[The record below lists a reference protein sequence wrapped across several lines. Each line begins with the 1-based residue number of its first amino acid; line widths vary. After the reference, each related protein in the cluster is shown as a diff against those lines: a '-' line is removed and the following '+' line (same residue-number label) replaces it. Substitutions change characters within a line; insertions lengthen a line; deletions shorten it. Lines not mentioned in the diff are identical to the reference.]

1 MGISEYERKIGKL
14 SLSVTD
20 LINFPSVYAFPIN
33 HITLFKL
40 LKVKLATTKL
50 IMNPK
55 NDIKANNGNSLTLK

>member
-14 SLSVTD
+14 SLYVTD

-40 LKVKLATTKL
+40 LKVKLATTRT
-50 IMNPK
+50 NHEPK
-55 NDIKANNGNSLTLK
+55 KWYKG

>member
-40 LKVKLATTKL
+40 LKVKLATTRT
-50 IMNPK
+50 NHEPK
-55 NDIKANNGNSLTLK
+55 K